1 MYIEKLEVKDEVLS
15 GEPRYEIKDNN
26 GNVIATNCSIEL
38 ITSVL
43 QEGTP
48 LNKALFDKVDENA
61 RRMNLKNVGNTYLAF
76 INYEL
81 YDMEAYT

>member
-1 MYIEKLEVKDEVLS
+1 MYIEKLEVQDEVL
-15 GEPRYEIKDNN
+15 GAEPRYEIKDNS

-38 ITSVL
+38 ITNIL

-48 LNKALFDKVDENA
+48 LNKALFDKIDENE
-61 RRMNLKNVGNTYLAF
+61 RKMNLKNVGNTYLAF